1 VVAAVIAVVDAA
13 ADELIAELVS
23 ATKGEDAIVEVVELE
38 DVVVS
43 RVVSSVVCW
52 NAVIVV
58 PLLVRQPYER
68 KE

>member
-1 VVAAVIAVVDAA
+1 VVAAFIAVVDAA